1 MDLGLS
7 ESIVYRHPFPGPG
20 LAIRIL
26 CGEEPFI
33 DKDFSETQVVVKIVV
48 EYNDMVLKVY
58 YMCDTYCHT
67 LTFNFLYEY
76 VFYSNYYFTKII
88 IKLIKETFYLTL
100 VHNTSDIYYIF
111 KI

>member
-1 MDLGLS
+1 MDLGLK

-48 EYNDMVLKVY
+48 EYNDMVLKVNLCY
-58 YMCDTYCHT
+58 VCIYIY
-67 LTFNFLYEY
+67 LWPNARKVNFNF
-76 VFYSNYYFTKII
+76 
-88 IKLIKETFYLTL
+88 
-100 VHNTSDIYYIF
+100 
-111 KI
+111 

>member
-7 ESIVYRHPFPGPG
+7 ENIVYRHPFPGPG

-26 CGEEPFI
+26 CGDEPFI

-58 YMCDTYCHT
+58 IYLKILFCH
-67 LTFNFLYEY
+67 E
-76 VFYSNYYFTKII
+76 
-88 IKLIKETFYLTL
+88 
-100 VHNTSDIYYIF
+100 IYYITLNNMQ
-111 KI
+111 

>member
-7 ESIVYRHPFPGPG
+7 ENIVYRHPFPGPG

-48 EYNDMVLKVY
+48 EYNDMVLKV
-58 YMCDTYCHT
+58 
-67 LTFNFLYEY
+67 NFIFIY
-76 VFYSNYYFTKII
+76 VCVYVMDRCKN
-88 IKLIKETFYLTL
+88 
-100 VHNTSDIYYIF
+100 D
-111 KI
+111 

>member
-58 YMCDTYCHT
+58 FMC
-67 LTFNFLYEY
+67 
-76 VFYSNYYFTKII
+76 V
-88 IKLIKETFYLTL
+88 
-100 VHNTSDIYYIF
+100 YIF
-111 KI
+111 IYIIELIQEESI

>member
-1 MDLGLS
+1 MDLGLN
-7 ESIVYRHPFPGPG
+7 EQIVYRHPFPGPG

-48 EYNDMVLKVY
+48 EYNDMVLKV
-58 YMCDTYCHT
+58 C
-67 LTFNFLYEY
+67 
-76 VFYSNYYFTKII
+76 II
-88 IKLIKETFYLTL
+88 IRCNIKLIPLL
-100 VHNTSDIYYIF
+100 LF

>member
-26 CGEEPFI
+26 CGEDPFI

-48 EYNDMVLKVY
+48 EYNDMVLKVFVY
-58 YMCDTYCHT
+58 K
-67 LTFNFLYEY
+67 F
-76 VFYSNYYFTKII
+76 VF
-88 IKLIKETFYLTL
+88 
-100 VHNTSDIYYIF
+100 
-111 KI
+111 

>member
-48 EYNDMVLKVY
+48 EYNDMVLKVN
-58 YMCDTYCHT
+58 YMWCVCILCISWTDTRKVN
-67 LTFNFLYEY
+67 LTFL
-76 VFYSNYYFTKII
+76 
-88 IKLIKETFYLTL
+88 
-100 VHNTSDIYYIF
+100 
-111 KI
+111 

>member
-26 CGEEPFI
+26 CGDEPFI

-48 EYNDMVLKVY
+48 EYNDMVLKVG
-58 YMCDTYCHT
+58 
-67 LTFNFLYEY
+67 LFLFLL
-76 VFYSNYYFTKII
+76 V
-88 IKLIKETFYLTL
+88 IKK
-100 VHNTSDIYYIF
+100 
-111 KI
+111 

>member
-1 MDLGLS
+1 MDLGLN
-7 ESIVYRHPFPGPG
+7 EQIVYRHPFPGPG

-48 EYNDMVLKVY
+48 EYRDMVLKV
-58 YMCDTYCHT
+58 C
-67 LTFNFLYEY
+67 
-76 VFYSNYYFTKII
+76 II
-88 IKLIKETFYLTL
+88 IICNIKFVPLL
-100 VHNTSDIYYIF
+100 F

>member
-48 EYNDMVLKVY
+48 EYNDMVLKVG
-58 YMCDTYCHT
+58 
-67 LTFNFLYEY
+67 LY
-76 VFYSNYYFTKII
+76 NYLFVIDD
-88 IKLIKETFYLTL
+88 LIK
-100 VHNTSDIYYIF
+100 
-111 KI
+111 

>member
-58 YMCDTYCHT
+58 YLGAHACVCIYIYIWTGT
-67 LTFNFLYEY
+67 RRVNLTCL
-76 VFYSNYYFTKII
+76 
-88 IKLIKETFYLTL
+88 
-100 VHNTSDIYYIF
+100 
-111 KI
+111 

>member
-26 CGEEPFI
+26 CGNEPFI

-48 EYNDMVLKVY
+48 EYKDMVLKVY
-58 YMCDTYCHT
+58 IFVCFK
-67 LTFNFLYEY
+67 L
-76 VFYSNYYFTKII
+76 NYYLYQ
-88 IKLIKETFYLTL
+88 LI
-100 VHNTSDIYYIF
+100 N
-111 KI
+111 